1 MEDELTRLASFSNSP
16 ATDNI
21 INPLC
26 LARIGFYYSAPP
38 DFVTCCGCNVQFYQ
52 GTQLDELLQRHRQQ
66 ASGCRFVLQA
76 SGQNIP
82 PALPLLTV
90 TAGENS
96 TDSAQA
102 EQGQADS
109 LRSIFDSALARAFRK
124 GVPNIPFQTFPD
136 NTK

>member
-38 DFVTCCGCNVQFYQ
+38 DFVTCCGCNVQLSQ
-52 GTQLDELLQRHRQQ
+52 GTQIDELLQIHREQ
-66 ASGCRFVLQA
+66 APGCPFVLQA
-76 SGQNIP
+76 SAQSIP
-82 PALPLLTV
+82 PASPLP

-102 EQGQADS
+102 KQGQADS
-109 LRSIFDSALARAFRK
+109 LMSIFDSALARAFRK